1 MVVRVRKKFWL
12 GAILT
17 SLCLIVLN
25 LLSSISEHGL
35 LLSEDNSVFLS
46 DEADLDGFL
55 GDRAIDNFS
64 DLAPGL
70 RIVGLDDLPAIRP
83 LGCVRTKPILE
94 GANPIMTMVF
104 LQSNDKVKI
113 PTRIILSYQNLH
125 GKLTFL
131 VWISEPIT

>member
-1 MVVRVRKKFWL
+1 MVVRVRNKFWL
-12 GAILT
+12 GAIIT

-25 LLSSISEHGL
+25 LLSSISQHGL

-55 GDRAIDNFS
+55 GDRAIDNFN
-64 DLAPGL
+64 DLTSGL

-94 GANPIMTMVF
+94 GANPIMTMMF
-104 LQSNDKVKI
+104 LQSNDKFNI
-113 PTRIILSYQNLH
+113 SARMILSCQNLH
-125 GKLTFL
+125 GKLTFP
-131 VWISEPIT
+131 VWIGEPIT

>member
-12 GAILT
+12 GDILT
-17 SLCLIVLN
+17 SLGLIVVN

-35 LLSEDNSVFLS
+35 LISEDNSVFLS
-46 DEADLDGFL
+46 DEAGLDGFL
-55 GDRAIDNFS
+55 DDRAIDNFD

-94 GANPIMTMVF
+94 GANPIMTMMF

>member
-35 LLSEDNSVFLS
+35 LLSEDNGVFLS

-55 GDRAIDNFS
+55 GDRAIDNFI

-94 GANPIMTMVF
+94 GANPIMTMMF
-104 LQSNDKVKI
+104 LQNKDKVKI
-113 PTRIILSYQNLH
+113 STIMI
-125 GKLTFL
+125 
-131 VWISEPIT
+131 

>member
-25 LLSSISEHGL
+25 LLSSISERGL
-35 LLSEDNSVFLS
+35 LNSEDNSVFLS
-46 DEADLDGFL
+46 DEADIDGFL

-94 GANPIMTMVF
+94 GANPIMMMMF

>member
-35 LLSEDNSVFLS
+35 PTSEDNSLFLS
-46 DEADLDGFL
+46 DEADIDGFL
-55 GDRAIDNFS
+55 DDRAMDNFN

-94 GANPIMTMVF
+94 GANPIMTMMF

>member
-55 GDRAIDNFS
+55 GDRAIDNFI

-94 GANPIMTMVF
+94 GANPIMMMMF

>member
-35 LLSEDNSVFLS
+35 LISEDNSVFLS
-46 DEADLDGFL
+46 HEADFDGFL
-55 GDRAIDNFS
+55 GDRAIDNFN

-70 RIVGLDDLPAIRP
+70 KIVGLDDLPAIRP

-94 GANPIMTMVF
+94 GANPIMTMMF
-104 LQSNDKVKI
+104 LQNNDKIKI
-113 PTRIILSYQNLH
+113 STRIILSCQNLH

-131 VWISEPIT
+131 VWITEPFT

>member
-35 LLSEDNSVFLS
+35 LISEYNNMFLS

-55 GDRAIDNFS
+55 GDRAKDNFD

-94 GANPIMTMVF
+94 GANPIMMMMF